1 MIKSFSLSGLQLILE
16 TATEDKMKMRA
27 GETLIFMATQ
37 ARPEFGKTFLLP
49 FFINKGNI
57 VVDI

>member
-49 FFINKGNI
+49 LFH
-57 VVDI
+57 